1 MAIARRKNAAGR
13 VIGYTV
19 GVSVPNPRGGRGT
32 RYTVGTYRTRKLAE
46 HAERGAKDEIQ
57 RGVFSPNPPEPPRV
71 VTIADVIAMW
81 FETKKLTIQP
91 NSATGYRSAIEL
103 HLLPALGTRPVTE
116 LTHDD
121 IQEHVN
127 AWCNAGMGAQLIH
140 RCVMILRAS
149 LARAVNNGTIPFNP
163 AEGIEKP
170 SARKRRP
177 HTIWT
182 DEQFGAFLGAA
193 QEDRLAPFW
202 FLTLME
208 GMRRSEALGLRWG
221 DVHWT
226 EDEAGAIATVSQTI
240 VPDLAHGGR
249 ALIQSRAK
257 TKSSQRTVM
266 LTRSTIEVL
275 KCHRDRQ
282 RFERQ
287 AHPDLWGDHNLIT
300 TTAIGTPVTPST
312 VKRSLRALIDRAG
325 IPQVTTHGLRH
336 MAATYMM
343 KRGASPALVAL
354 KLGHSNIGTTVDIY
368 GHLAVNDQAPVN
380 TIMEAVA
387 TRGRA
392 AQTGTAD
399 D

>member
-1 MAIARRKNAAGR
+1 MAIARRKNAVGR

-19 GVSVPNPRGGRGT
+19 GVSVPNPRGGRGSRHT
-32 RYTVGTYRTRKLAE
+32 IGTYRTRKLAE
-46 HAERGAKDEIQ
+46 DAERRAKDEIQ
-57 RGVFSPNPPEPPRV
+57 RGVFSPNPPELPYV
-71 VTIADVIAMW
+71 VTIDDAVAMW
-81 FETKKLTIQP
+81 FETKKLSIQP
-91 NSATGYRSAIEL
+91 NSATGYRSAIDL

-116 LTHDD
+116 LTHDE

-127 AWCNAGMGAQLIH
+127 TWCNAGMGAQLLH

-149 LARAVNNGTIPFNP
+149 LARAVKNGTIPFNP

-202 FLTLME
+202 FLTLLE

-266 LTRSTIEVL
+266 LTPSTIAVL
-275 KCHRDRQ
+275 KRHRDRQ

-287 AHPDLWGDHNLIT
+287 AHPGFWGDHNLIT
-300 TTAIGTPVTPST
+300 TTTIGTPITPST
-312 VKRSLRALIDRAG
+312 VKRSLQALIDRAG

-336 MAATYMM
+336 MAATFMM
-343 KRGASPALVAL
+343 KAGASPALVAL

-368 GHLAVNDQAPVN
+368 GHLAVNDQAAVN
-380 TIMEAVA
+380 TVMEAVA

-392 AQTGTAD
+392 TQTGTAD
-399 D
+399 G